1 MSTSR
6 SLAAYYKIMGIVDN
20 SIRQAESL
28 LNDLRD
34 TGVSAVESFSDTR
47 TAATA
52 TKTITSSSR
61 VSDAGTETNS
71 METRCQTA
79 FSDGRPSAMYPRPQ
93 LSTHESSSSSDTSN
107 VTHSFSEFPPAKII
121 SISKMS
127 RATECC
133 NRDPIA
139 NEAHFST
146 SIALKRPSASCL
158 DSQIKLD
165 GYFDGAQLKTLTV
178 NGERYFVRKLVS
190 LLKKV
195 VEKRHFYKTDGDFK
209 MCLTIVF
216 QYNSW

>member
-34 TGVSAVESFSDTR
+34 TSVSAVDSFSDVR
-47 TAATA
+47 TATTA

-79 FSDGRPSAMYPRPQ
+79 LSGECPSAIYPMPQ
-93 LSTHESSSSSDTSN
+93 SSAHESSSSGASN

-121 SISKMS
+121 TISKMR
-127 RATECC
+127 RATESY
-133 NRDPIA
+133 NRNPIA
-139 NEAHFST
+139 NEAHFSA
-146 SIALKRPSASCL
+146 SIALKRPSVSCL

-190 LLKKV
+190 LLNKV
-195 VEKRHFYKTDGDFK
+195 VEKRHFFTK
-209 MCLTIVF
+209 LTVVTSK
-216 QYNSW
+216 YV